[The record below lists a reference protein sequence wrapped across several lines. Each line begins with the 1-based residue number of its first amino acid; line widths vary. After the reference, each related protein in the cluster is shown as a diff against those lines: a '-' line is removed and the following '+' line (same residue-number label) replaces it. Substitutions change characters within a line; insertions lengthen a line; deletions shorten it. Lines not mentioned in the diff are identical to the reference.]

1 MALPSLA
8 SWQCKRPGG
17 QLALLE
23 QDRVHG
29 QASHKIAVLATGE
42 WELSQHPLL
51 GARQVAA

>member
-1 MALPSLA
+1 M
-8 SWQCKRPGG
+8 
-17 QLALLE
+17 ALLE
-23 QDRVHG
+23 QDRVHE